1 MPPIETVPNRF
12 SPILVP
18 LLVVLVV
25 LLGTGGFIL
34 MNKQQELDHTKIERN
49 KALAQVAERD
59 LRIQELEA
67 QLEENNKERTALGER
82 LSTLRAQL
90 AETSKDIEHSREVL
104 QDMQRSYE
112 TVTKERDQ
120 LQTQLAS
127 VTSERDNIH
136 KEQVVL
142 EGNKKDLER
151 SVSRLRERLALL
163 DRDYQKLS
171 QQLEQVR
178 ATPAPSLSVIGAIGP
193 GSAGAS
199 VAAENEP
206 VAGSPIS
213 QAIVELPPIMVR
225 KDQAGMAVPVRGRVL
240 DVNDQHDFLVVDK
253 GSVDGVRVGM
263 AFDIVR
269 GANTVG
275 RASVV
280 RVRPQLS
287 ACDIMRAKTPGPV
300 QSGDVAVQSSP

>member
-1 MPPIETVPNRF
+1 MPPVEVMPNRF

-25 LLGTGGFIL
+25 LLAAGGFLL
-34 MNKQQELDHTKIERN
+34 MNKQQELDHTKMARN
-49 KALAQVAERD
+49 KALQQVADRD

-67 QLEENNKERTALGER
+67 QLEENNKERTALEER
-82 LSTLRAQL
+82 LSTLRTQL

-104 QDMQRSYE
+104 QDMQGRYE

-120 LQTQLAS
+120 LQTQLVS
-127 VTSERDNIH
+127 VTNERGTIR
-136 KEQVVL
+136 KEHVVL
-142 EGNKKDLER
+142 EDNKKDLER
-151 SVSRLRERLALL
+151 SASRLRERLALL

-171 QQLEQVR
+171 QQLDQVR
-178 ATPAPSLSVIGAIGP
+178 ATPAPSLSVIGASGP
-193 GSAGAS
+193 ASAGAS
-199 VAAENEP
+199 SAAQNDFAP
-206 VAGSPIS
+206 AAPIP
-213 QAIVELPPIMVR
+213 QAIVELPPILVR

-240 DVNDQHDFLVVDK
+240 DVNDQHNFLVVDK

-263 AFDIVR
+263 VFDIVR

-287 ACDIMRAKTPGPV
+287 ACDIVRTKTPGPV